1 MPVHLNGFF
10 YVLKGGEKMSLT
22 VKNYE
27 ELPLTMT
34 VDEMAKIL
42 GIDRKVAY
50 RIAKEE
56 GLAIR
61 VGEKRLVVPKSK
73 LISYLNK

>member
-1 MPVHLNGFF
+1 
-10 YVLKGGEKMSLT
+10 MSLT